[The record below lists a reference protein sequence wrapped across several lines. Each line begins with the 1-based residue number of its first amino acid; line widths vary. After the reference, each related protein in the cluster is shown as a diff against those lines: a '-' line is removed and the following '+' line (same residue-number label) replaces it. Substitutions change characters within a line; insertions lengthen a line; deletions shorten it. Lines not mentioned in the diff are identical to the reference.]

1 MFTTFFKSVKK
12 CKIVWLLLLPSS
24 LSLLSHLVRHPIRIS
39 FQRQRI
45 LEHLDMSM
53 AFKTF
58 KRKNTKDPPFIQS
71 KKYRKIHYYT
81 PIISMHILEIVR
93 RGCYFYSKYKK
104 CANRAKINQ
113 RHFESSKLFGKIIQD
128 IIILRFSI
136 AQLCGEAKKQAV
148 PWHGGTGLFGTLEY
162 IHKIS
167 DTNIFSSS
175 KNLSLKRICQ

>member
-58 KRKNTKDPPFIQS
+58 KRKNTKDPPFIHS
-71 KKYRKIHYYT
+71 KIHYYT
-81 PIISMHILEIVR
+81 PISLHILEIVR

-113 RHFESSKLFGKIIQD
+113 RHFEYSKLFWKDNLGYHN
-128 IIILRFSI
+128 FAFFHSI
-136 AQLCGEAKKQAV
+136 ALWRGKKTSSAMAWRHWLV
-148 PWHGGTGLFGTLEY
+148 WHP
-162 IHKIS
+162 
-167 DTNIFSSS
+167 
-175 KNLSLKRICQ
+175 